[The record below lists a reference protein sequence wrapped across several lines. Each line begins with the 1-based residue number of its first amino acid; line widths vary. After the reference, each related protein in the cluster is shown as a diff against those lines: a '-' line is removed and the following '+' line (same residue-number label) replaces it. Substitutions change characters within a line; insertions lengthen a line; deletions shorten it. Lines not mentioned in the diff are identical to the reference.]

1 MIEILGGVETFLL
14 NNYRN
19 IDRTRLQFDFLFNI
33 PEKAFYED
41 ELVRLGGRTYHITA
55 RKKNYRRFQRE
66 LEAVFREH
74 ASEWDAVWI
83 NVCNL
88 ANIDYLKAAKK
99 YGIRQ
104 RVIHSHCCR
113 NTGDFNHLR
122 EILHWWNKRH
132 IEKYA
137 TDFWACS
144 EDAADFF
151 YKENVRQK
159 VRIVHNAIHVDGMAF
174 DPVKREQLRRYL
186 HIDDKTF
193 VIGNVGRL
201 CYEKNQGFAIA
212 VFREYLKRNPDSRL
226 IFVGEGKDE
235 KKLQKKVED
244 IRDKVIFAGFQADIQ
259 GWLSAF
265 DFFLF
270 PSLFEGLGI
279 AALEA
284 QANGLPVL
292 ASARVI
298 PEEVRVT
305 SGLAFYDLALKPAEW
320 AKRIWELR
328 GNNLRGD
335 LKERDGSGDVR
346 EGHDFVDEQTAIKSA
361 FRERGY
367 DITLEARILE
377 ELFMG

>member
-1 MIEILGGVETFLL
+1 MAEILGGVETFLL
-14 NNYRN
+14 NNYRY

-55 RKKNYRRFQRE
+55 RKKNYRRFRRE

-83 NVCNL
+83 NVCSL

-99 YGIRQ
+99 YGIEK
-104 RVIHSHCCR
+104 RVIHSHSCR
-113 NTGDFNHLR
+113 NMGDYIHLR
-122 EILHWWNKRH
+122 AIFHQWNKGQ

-144 EDAADFF
+144 EDAAEFF
-151 YKENVRQK
+151 YKENVRPK

-201 CYEKNQGFAIA
+201 CYEKNQGFSIA

-279 AALEA
+279 AVLEA

-298 PEEVRVT
+298 PGEVRVT

-335 LKERDGSGDVR
+335 LKERNGSGDVR
-346 EGHDFVDEQTAIKSA
+346 KGHDFVDEQAAIKSA

-377 ELFMG
+377 ELFMD